1 MTEHKNR
8 KRLIRERQ
16 ARTGESYTAARRHVT
31 PSETDVVLAEFEVG
45 HLTVRAVRARASD
58 ELRRRLAAG
67 GTALGDEFI
76 EVRFGD
82 HPRGQPVLSERPNMI
97 PFEDSRALV
106 FGLLPDGAVSAEALS
121 PDGKRVRCIVAPG
134 AWLVV
139 LPVNQRGAELY
150 PVLFQDRDGAP
161 VNPGLP
167 ADFEREA
174 IGAREVPCPACGSD
188 RWDRVTAAWRG
199 TGHLR
204 NSRWGYDVYGP
215 GRAFV
220 CRVCGHEDR
229 LGSPIGE
236 GDRQQIPPRVEPPAA

>member
-16 ARTGESYTAARRHVT
+16 ARTGESYTAARRHLT
-31 PSETDVVLAEFEVG
+31 PGETDVVLATLDVG
-45 HLTVRAVRARASD
+45 HLTFRAVRARVSD
-58 ELRRRLAAG
+58 ELREILAAG

-76 EVRFGD
+76 EVREGD
-82 HPRGQPVLSERPNMI
+82 QPRGQPVLRERPAGI
-97 PFEDSRALV
+97 LLDDSRALV
-106 FGLLPDGAVSAEALS
+106 FGLLPDGVVSAEAVS
-121 PDGKRVRCIVAPG
+121 PDGERVRCIVAPG
-134 AWLVV
+134 VWLVV
-139 LPVNQRGAELY
+139 LPDIHRGVESY

-174 IGAREVPCPACGSD
+174 IGAREVPCPACGSNG
-188 RWDRVTAAWRG
+188 WDLVTATWKG

-204 NSRWGYDVYGP
+204 NTRWGCDVYGP

-220 CRVCGHEDR
+220 CRVCGHEERVGTVIGPRQGR
-229 LGSPIGE
+229 LLPH
-236 GDRQQIPPRVEPPAA
+236 RVEPPKA